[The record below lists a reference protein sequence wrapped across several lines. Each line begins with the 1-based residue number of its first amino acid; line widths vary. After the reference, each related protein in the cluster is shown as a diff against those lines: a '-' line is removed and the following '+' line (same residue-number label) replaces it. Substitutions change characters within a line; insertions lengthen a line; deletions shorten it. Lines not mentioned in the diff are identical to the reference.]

1 MSVEVKS
8 GTPLN
13 VQLEEG
19 MVIHLSQASIGEVK
33 ANKNEIVSIFVNVDG
48 KKLVLGTL
56 LSDKLPQ
63 QLFDLVFDRDFEL
76 SHNSKSGS
84 IYFFGYKAENP
95 VEEKEGFESDESEDE
110 DIRLVANNDTKAK
123 QEKPVVVA
131 KAKENNEV
139 ALAAAGKQKV
149 KIVEPTKDVKPEK
162 DDDDSEEDD
171 SDEDA
176 TSDGDLMD
184 EDDESDSE
192 DEDSEDA
199 DETPVPKK
207 ETSDKK
213 RGAEPAIKTPVPEKK
228 AKLLTPQKTDGKKS
242 GHVATPHPSK
252 KAGKTPADKG
262 SQQQTPKS
270 GGVHSCGPCNRTFG
284 SESALQSHTKAKHS
298 AGK

>member
-1 MSVEVKS
+1 MEFWGVEVKS

-76 SHNSKSGS
+76 SHNSKSG
-84 IYFFGYKAENP
+84 K
-95 VEEKEGFESDESEDE
+95 DE

-139 ALAAAGKQKV
+139 APAAAGKQKV
-149 KIVEPTKDVKPEK
+149 KIVEPTKDVKPEEE
-162 DDDDSEEDD
+162 DDDSEEDD

-213 RGAEPAIKTPVPEKK
+213 RGAESAIKTPVPEKK